1 MEGDSSVL
9 DNSMD
14 MLNLCSG
21 RFGSSAADSG
31 GFGSTAPDSGS
42 SGGRVT
48 VQDISFNLD
57 PSSDILGTGNF
68 FFFLLGNSV
77 ILGKG
82 LEF

>member
-1 MEGDSSVL
+1 MKGDSPVL

-31 GFGSTAPDSGS
+31 GFGSTAPTSSGF
-42 SGGRVT
+42 GGRVT

-57 PSSDILGTGNF
+57 PSSDILGQINLSIVAQCGIF
-68 FFFLLGNSV
+68 W
-77 ILGKG
+77 
-82 LEF
+82 